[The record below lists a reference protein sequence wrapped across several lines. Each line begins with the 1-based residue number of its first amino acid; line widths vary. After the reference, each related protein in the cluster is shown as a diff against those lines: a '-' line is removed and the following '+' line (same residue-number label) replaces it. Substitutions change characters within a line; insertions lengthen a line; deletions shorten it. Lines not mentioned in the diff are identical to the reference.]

1 MTHGSESPPPSPL
14 HKLGVLGI
22 LVWVS
27 MIAVDF
33 FLHAGI
39 LASLYAQPSPF
50 LLPPEAAFARIPL
63 GDLFCCPFALGL
75 LALVPARAAGARAR
89 RGTPPAPPA
98 ASWRGESAIRSTR
111 LPGAPGKPSAP
122 FGRGK
127 R

>member
-50 LLPPEAAFARIPL
+50 LLPPQAAFARIPL
-63 GDLFCCPFALGL
+63 GYLSFIPFALILLWLVVAPRLTVARPGSLFGL
-75 LALVPARAAGARAR
+75 KLGALFGGAE
-89 RGTPPAPPA
+89 GNDQP
-98 ASWRGESAIRSTR
+98 
-111 LPGAPGKPSAP
+111 
-122 FGRGK
+122 
-127 R
+127 